1 MPTVLRFDGLRVAI
15 HSNDHRPAHVHV
27 MGAGKEAIFGLNCP
41 DGPPELR
48 VNYDFA
54 FREVNRIAGELADSM
69 PMLCE
74 EWRKIHGRY

>member
-1 MPTVLRFDGLRVAI
+1 
-15 HSNDHRPAHVHV
+15 

-54 FREVNRIAGELADSM
+54 FREVNRIAGELADSL